1 QLVLNAYLWQ
11 NVNHIEVKTLWKY
24 LTNYLYLPRLKNA
37 QVLLNTVQEGVAA
50 LLLTENFAYADG
62 YDEAKQRYL
71 GLKSSEHITVSLSQQ
86 SLVVKPD
93 IALKQIQADTAIKES
108 QISTIE
114 KSENA
119 NFHSSNSSLKVE
131 DRNSNSGYNI
141 TQKEQKQPQ
150 KQLRRFYGVVDLDP
164 VRVSRDVGVISQ
176 EILQHLTGLVDAKVQ
191 ITLEIQVQLSEPVP
205 DHILRTVNENCR
217 TLKFKTHSFEEE

>member
-1 QLVLNAYLWQ
+1 AYLWQ

-37 QVLLNTVQEGVAA
+37 QFILNTVQEGVAA

-119 NFHSSNSSLKVE
+119 NFHSGNTSLKVE
-131 DRNSNSGYNI
+131 DRNSNIGYTI
-141 TQKEQKQPQ
+141 GEKEQKQPQ

-164 VRVSRDVGVISQ
+164 VRVSRDVNEISQ
-176 EILQHLTGLVDAKVQ
+176 EVLQHL
-191 ITLEIQVQLSEPVP
+191 
-205 DHILRTVNENCR
+205 
-217 TLKFKTHSFEEE
+217 

>member
-1 QLVLNAYLWQ
+1 MRTSSKPYTDCLF
-11 NVNHIEVKTLWKY
+11 
-24 LTNYLYLPRLKNA
+24 
-37 QVLLNTVQEGVAA
+37 
-50 LLLTENFAYADG
+50 NFRTG
-62 YDEAKQRYL
+62 
-71 GLKSSEHITVSLSQQ
+71 
-86 SLVVKPD
+86 LVVKPD

-119 NFHSSNSSLKVE
+119 NFHSGNTSLKVE
-131 DRNSNSGYNI
+131 DRNSNIGYTI
-141 TQKEQKQPQ
+141 GEKEQKQPQ

-164 VRVSRDVGVISQ
+164 VRVSRDVNEISQ
-176 EILQHLTGLVDAKVQ
+176 EVLQHLTGLVDANVQ